1 MEELI
6 NLKREIT
13 GNGDFHYSYPEYIND
28 LSKTH
33 WTPIDI
39 AEIAIE
45 WLVKDAELKVKILDI
60 GAGIGKFCLA
70 GGLISNALFTGVEK
84 RKNLF
89 NEANIILDKLS
100 INNVEFIHANITEID
115 FKKYNAFYYYNPF
128 GEQIAVSDWIDKEI
142 VFSEEKLNFYE
153 EFVFNQLD
161 KMPENTKVVTYY
173 SERFYLPKSYQIKNM
188 MFDGELVLWEK
199 TNT

>member
-6 NLKREIT
+6 RLKRKKT
-13 GNGDFHYSYPEYIND
+13 GDENFNYSYPEYIND

-39 AEIAIE
+39 AKIAID
-45 WLVKDAELKVKILDI
+45 WLVSNSESGVKVLDI
-60 GAGIGKFCLA
+60 GAGVGKFCLT
-70 GGLISNALFTGVEK
+70 GGLVSKALFTGVEK

-100 INNVEFIHANITEID
+100 IDNVEFIHANITEID
-115 FKKYNAFYYYNPF
+115 FKNYNAFYYYNPF
-128 GEQIAVSDWIDKEI
+128 GEQIAVSDWIDKE
-142 VFSEEKLNFYE
+142 VPFSEDKLNYYE

-161 KMPENTKVVTYY
+161 EMPENTRVVTYY
-173 SERFYLPKSYQIKNM
+173 SEKFHLPKSYKIKNM

-199 TNT
+199 INS